1 MQTVLKNALRMLRDS
16 GAAKDVAVLAAA
28 LLALLCSF
36 SGFSPLPFDAG
47 WVTIALCGVPIIRAA
62 LTALIT
68 RLDIRSDF
76 LVSLALLAALAI
88 GEIFAAAEIAFIMQ
102 LGALLE
108 EITVR
113 RTQRDIKKLA
123 GLAPRHARLLE
134 GDTVKIIDIDRVRA
148 GDILRVLPDDT
159 VPVDGTIIEGNT
171 TINQAVMTGES
182 LPVDKSAGD
191 KVMSGTLNLFGA
203 FTLRA
208 DATGENSSFKRM
220 LRLVESADAS
230 KAEIV
235 SLADCWATRIVFAAL
250 LTAAATWYFTGE
262 IIRAVTILV
271 VFCPCSLV
279 LATPTAV
286 MAAIGNASR
295 NSFLVKAG
303 DALERLAQVKEII
316 FDKTGTLTYGRLEV
330 TGVISVRG
338 DITAEGLY
346 FLAAS
351 AESLSEHPLGEAITR
366 CYSESRHKALLKPE
380 NFRLLPG
387 LGVEAKINGRELY
400 LGSRKLLKQHGI
412 ELSREIT
419 KQAARPGSRG
429 ASFVYIAI
437 DGSAAGFITL
447 ADALRPTSKYTLD
460 SLRAQGLESVLLTG
474 DSAPAA
480 RAIAL
485 AAGISRFRANC
496 LPQDKMA
503 YISSRQAKGQKLCMI
518 GDGINDAPALKA
530 AHVGIAM
537 GGIGSDI
544 AVEAADIILV
554 QDDLVRL
561 PHLFALS
568 RRMLFT
574 IKLNLI
580 FSLLLNFTAITLA
593 VTGYLS
599 PVVGALVH
607 NGGSVMVII
616 NSVLLLNWQQK
627 GNTRPPQAPAPLA
640 EKVVCPHFTV

>member
-1 MQTVLKNALRMLRDS
+1 MQTVPENALRTLRES
-16 GAAKDVAVLAAA
+16 GAAKDVAVLAVA

-36 SGFSPLPFDAG
+36 FGLSPLPFDAG
-47 WVTIALCGVPIIRAA
+47 WITIALCGVPIIRAA
-62 LTALIT
+62 LIALVT

-102 LGALLE
+102 FGALLE
-108 EITVR
+108 KITVQ

-123 GLAPRHARLLE
+123 ALAPRHARLLE
-134 GDTVKIIDIDRVRA
+134 GDTVKVIDIDRVRA
-148 GDILRVLPDDT
+148 GDILRVLPGDT

-182 LPVDKSAGD
+182 LPVDKAAGD

-220 LRLVESADAS
+220 LRLVKSADAS

-235 SLADCWATRIVFAAL
+235 SLADCWATRIVIAAL

-338 DITAEGLY
+338 DIPAEKLY

-366 CYSESRHKALLKPE
+366 CYSESRHKALLTPE
-380 NFRLLPG
+380 SFRLLPG
-387 LGVEAKINGRELY
+387 LGVEAEINGRGLY

-419 KQAARPGSRG
+419 KQAARPYSLG

-485 AAGISRFRANC
+485 AAGISRFKANC
-496 LPQDKMA
+496 LPEDKMA

-554 QDDLVRL
+554 KDDLVRL

-627 GNTRPPQAPAPLA
+627 ENTRPPQASAPLA
-640 EKVVCPHFTV
+640 EKVICP